1 MLAPVAPFT
10 ALCINAFLAAK
21 ADLIDEG
28 LLVDST
34 EEFSRGVSVGS
45 QHGGGGGSYERAS
58 DGEAVPPLRCSQ
70 AEGPRRLS
78 RAHSSCLKL
87 GPEGRSATELQLK
100 AAQRSMAEQVYRVTY
115 INVYVVTRTCCT

>member
-34 EEFSRGVSVGS
+34 EDLSRGVSVGS
-45 QHGGGGGSYERAS
+45 EYSGGGGGSYERVS
-58 DGEAVPPLRCSQ
+58 DGEVVPPLRCSQ
-70 AEGPRRLS
+70 AEGARRLS

-87 GPEGRSATELQLK
+87 GLEGRSATELQLK

-115 INVYVVTRTCCT
+115 T